1 VAHVVPDKRHLLP
14 KQRQERG
21 TSHVRCK
28 RPTSQSAV
36 HRPEKQAGQPG
47 VVLHV
52 VQGGRFKQAFRQQLL
67 PQRPVALCVRV
78 RGQKWRRKTDETSG

>member
-1 VAHVVPDKRHLLP
+1 
-14 KQRQERG
+14 
-21 TSHVRCK
+21 
-28 RPTSQSAV
+28 
-36 HRPEKQAGQPG
+36 
-47 VVLHV
+47 VLHV